1 MRQSLDFQKYVV
13 FYLLSVYLLP
23 QDHDAVLILSEGENE
38 MTKVGWKYLRLQSNS
53 KNSTEVIRELLSQS
67 HPSEVWCLPQEQSL
81 GSLVLLEHWL
91 GVAPVKC
98 GFGWNVRI
106 LKSSN

>member
-1 MRQSLDFQKYVV
+1 MV

-38 MTKVGWKYLRLQSNS
+38 MTKVGWKYLRLPSNS

-98 GFGWNVRI
+98 GFRWNAGI